1 MSQIKRSTFQ
11 VICHSKSRCILK
23 GKKSCFHAIIFFNE
37 NKWRGKT
44 HKTISAPVPS
54 PQLLTNISL
63 CSWNSSLTSSV
74 LELSRKQI
82 LIRVS
87 TESENKS
94 LIGWVTYASIWT
106 LSLRMNWIKNLMV
119 ETFYEDGRTDKKE
132 GLGSAENLRWQ
143 MWEDIL
149 NSVPE
154 SILYYKSGAWMKKKR
169 QSIIV

>member
-11 VICHSKSRCILK
+11 VTCHSKSRCILK

-119 ETFYEDGRTDKKE
+119 ATFYEDGRTDKKRGPWKCRE
-132 GLGSAENLRWQ
+132 SQ
-143 MWEDIL
+143 MTDVRRH
-149 NSVPE
+149 S
-154 SILYYKSGAWMKKKR
+154 K
-169 QSIIV
+169 